1 MTLYE
6 GNFLALG
13 AALCWTASTL
23 FFSEAGRRIGSLPV
37 NVIRLALAL
46 VFLTIYGRVARGL
59 WLPTD
64 FSSDNW
70 LWLSL
75 SGFVG
80 FFLGDLFLFRA
91 MVVIGPRLSSLL
103 MALAPPIAALTS
115 WLWMNETLGIR
126 EILGMAITIL
136 GVGWVVLERPVNS
149 NGQTTRIS
157 PTGALLAI
165 LGAAGQGVGL
175 VMSKLGMQGCAQGLD
190 TAMASTQIRAI
201 TGLSAFLLL
210 SFAMRRFRK
219 LLQATRNLP
228 AMGFTT
234 GGAIAGP
241 FLGVAFLMRAIQL
254 IPAGVAQTIT
264 ATVPVLILPLLILI
278 YKERITWRAT
288 LGAVVAVF
296 GVSLLFLPPS
306 LLYNCLV
313 EFWPLNSE

>member
-13 AALCWTASTL
+13 AAFCWTASTL

-46 VFLTIYGRVARGL
+46 VFLSVYGRVARGL

-64 FSSDNW
+64 FSRENW
-70 LWLSL
+70 FWLSL

-91 MVVIGPRLSSLL
+91 MVLIGPRLSSLL

-115 WLWMNETLGIR
+115 WLWMNETLGLR
-126 EILGMAITIL
+126 EILGMMITIV

-149 NGQTTRIS
+149 DGQAIRVS
-157 PTGALLAI
+157 PVGVLLAI

-175 VMSKLGMQGCAQGLD
+175 VMSKQGMLNSSPGLS

-210 SFAMRRFRK
+210 SLFMRRLRK
-219 LLQATRNLP
+219 LVIATRNLP
-228 AMGFTT
+228 ALGLTT

-241 FLGVAFLMRAIQL
+241 FLGVAFLMRAIQI

-264 ATVPVLILPLLILI
+264 ATVPVLILPVLILF
-278 YKERITWRAT
+278 YKERISWRAA
-288 LGAVVAVF
+288 LGAVIAV
-296 GVSLLFLPPS
+296 GGISLLFLHPLPPTPPS
-306 LLYNCLV
+306 
-313 EFWPLNSE
+313 E

>member
-13 AALCWTASTL
+13 AAFCWTASTL

-46 VFLTIYGRVARGL
+46 VFLSVYGRVARGL

-64 FSSDNW
+64 FSRENW
-70 LWLSL
+70 FWLSL

-91 MVVIGPRLSSLL
+91 MVLIGPRLSSLL

-115 WLWMNETLGIR
+115 WLWMNETLGLR
-126 EILGMAITIL
+126 EILGMMITIV

-149 NGQTTRIS
+149 DGQAIRVS
-157 PTGALLAI
+157 PVGVLLAI

-175 VMSKLGMQGCAQGLD
+175 VMSKQGMLNSSPGLS

-210 SFAMRRFRK
+210 SLFMRRLRK
-219 LLQATRNLP
+219 LVLATRNLP
-228 AMGFTT
+228 ALGLTT

-241 FLGVAFLMRAIQL
+241 FLGVAFLMRAIQI

-264 ATVPVLILPLLILI
+264 ATVPVLILPVLILF
-278 YKERITWRAT
+278 YKERISWRAA
-288 LGAVVAVF
+288 LGAVIAV
-296 GVSLLFLPPS
+296 GGISLLFLHPLPPTPPS
-306 LLYNCLV
+306 
-313 EFWPLNSE
+313 E